1 MFYLKLACS
10 NLKKNHKNYLPFFLT
25 CMITVMLFYMMD
37 AISRNSGLQQMPASE
52 NLQLI
57 LEYATWITGGFAA
70 VFLFYTNSFLI
81 KQRKKEFGLYQ
92 VLGMDK
98 KNLTWMMAFESVLL
112 AGGSIAG
119 GLLGGIVFG
128 KLLFLILLKMI
139 HFEVVLSFAIEK
151 MALLRTAGLFFFIF
165 LVLFLWNLIQIQRTT
180 PAELLHGQNQ
190 GEREPKT
197 KLLLTLVGI
206 ATMGSGYFLALT
218 TETPLSAIGKFFIAV
233 ALVIVGTYA
242 LFTAG
247 SIAFL
252 KILKKRKPYY
262 YQTRHFITVSGM
274 MYRMKQ
280 NAVGLAN
287 ICIMSTI
294 VIVLVSVTVSLYAGM
309 ENVIMTRFP
318 SELYVEVSDS
328 AQQQEEVLE
337 TILSEE
343 TKRGGVEREQILAY
357 HNVNLPSILDGDKLI
372 LEQMELD
379 DSYKDSGYRNVILL
393 PLEDYNAMEQ
403 EKENLEDGQVLVY
416 FPADTYRKE
425 TVTLQDH
432 TYQVKKV
439 LSTISIEERDAGYVV
454 PNVYIVMP
462 DLKELQM
469 YSKKY
474 AYENAGTVSY
484 TEYFDLSG
492 NSEQKESVILQ
503 IKQRA
508 QKELEKTLVQS
519 REEFRESGYS
529 LYGGFLFLGVFVGAL
544 FLMATVLVIYYKQIS
559 EGYDDRER
567 YQIMKKVGLDE
578 LEIRKA
584 IQSQIRTVFFLPLV
598 VAMLHMAAAFP
609 ALTKIMAALNLV
621 NVRLEAVCTV
631 GTVIVFAVFYGIVFV
646 ITSREYY
653 KIVR

>member
-10 NLKKNHKNYLPFFLT
+10 NLKKNHKNYVPFFLT
-25 CMITVMLFYMMD
+25 CMITVMFFYMMD

-81 KQRKKEFGLYQ
+81 KQRKKELGLYQ

-119 GLLGGIVFG
+119 GLLGGMVFG

-233 ALVIVGTYA
+233 VLVIVGTYA

-252 KILKKRKPYY
+252 KILKRRKPYY

-372 LEQMELD
+372 LKQMELD

-584 IQSQIRTVFFLPLV
+584 IQSQIRTVFFLPLA
-598 VAMLHMAAAFP
+598 VAMLHTAAAFP

-621 NVRLEAVCTV
+621 NVRLEAACTV
-631 GTVIVFAVFYGIVFV
+631 GTVVVFAAFYGIVFA

>member
-10 NLKKNHKNYLPFFLT
+10 NLKKNHKNYVPFFLT
-25 CMITVMLFYMMD
+25 CMITVLFFYMMD
-37 AISRNSGLQQMPASE
+37 AISRNSGLQQLPGSQ
-52 NLQLI
+52 NLQMM
-57 LEYATWITGGFAA
+57 LEYATWITGAFAA

-119 GLLGGIVFG
+119 GLLGGILFG
-128 KLLFLILLKMI
+128 KLLFLILLRMI
-139 HFEVVLSFAIEK
+139 HFEVVISFAIEK
-151 MALLRTAGLFFFIF
+151 MALLCTAGLFFLIF
-165 LVLFLWNLIQIQRTT
+165 LVLFLWNLVLIQRTT
-180 PAELLHGQNQ
+180 PSELLHGQNQ

-197 KLLLTLVGI
+197 KLLMTLVGV
-206 ATMGSGYFLALT
+206 AAMGSGYFIALT
-218 TETPLSAIGKFFIAV
+218 TETPLSAIGNFFIAV

-252 KILKKRKPYY
+252 KILKKRKRYY

-309 ENVIMTRFP
+309 ENVMMTRFP
-318 SELYVEVSDS
+318 SEIYVEVSDW
-328 AQQQEEVLE
+328 AEQQEQVLE
-337 TILSEE
+337 KILSEE
-343 TKRGGVEREQILAY
+343 TKRGGVEREHILAY

-372 LEQMELD
+372 LEQTQLD

-393 PLEDYNAMEQ
+393 PLEDYNVMEQ
-403 EKENLEDGQVLVY
+403 ETENLEDGQVLVY
-416 FPADTYRKE
+416 FPADTYQKE
-425 TVTLQDH
+425 TITLQDH

-454 PNVYIVMP
+454 PNVYVVLP
-462 DLKELQM
+462 DVKNLQE
-469 YSKKY
+469 YSEKY
-474 AYENAGTVSY
+474 AYKNVSY

-492 NSEQKESVILQ
+492 NPDQTESVIRRIQ
-503 IKQRA
+503 QRV
-508 QKELEKTLVQS
+508 QTELEGTLIQS
-519 REEFRESGYS
+519 REEFRKSGYS

-567 YQIMKKVGLDE
+567 YQIMKKVGLGE
-578 LEIRKA
+578 SEIRKA
-584 IQSQIRTVFFLPLV
+584 IQSQIRTVFFLPLA
-598 VAMLHMAAAFP
+598 VAMLHTAAAFP

-621 NVRLEAVCTV
+621 NVRLEAACTV
-631 GTVIVFAVFYGIVFV
+631 GTVVVFAVFYGIVFV
-646 ITSREYY
+646 ITSGEYY

>member
-10 NLKKNHKNYLPFFLT
+10 NLKKNHKNYVPFFLT
-25 CMITVMLFYMMD
+25 CMITVMFFYMMD

-70 VFLFYTNSFLI
+70 VFLFYMNSFLI
-81 KQRKKEFGLYQ
+81 KQRKKELGLYQ

-151 MALLRTAGLFFFIF
+151 MALLRAAGLFFFIF
-165 LVLFLWNLIQIQRTT
+165 LVLFLWNLTQIQRTT

-252 KILKKRKPYY
+252 KILKRRKAYY

-584 IQSQIRTVFFLPLV
+584 IQSQIRTVFFLPLA
-598 VAMLHMAAAFP
+598 VAMLHTAAAFP

-621 NVRLEAVCTV
+621 NVRLEAACTV
-631 GTVIVFAVFYGIVFV
+631 GTVVVFAAFYGIVFA

>member
-10 NLKKNHKNYLPFFLT
+10 NLKKNHKNYVPFFLT
-25 CMITVMLFYMMD
+25 CMITVMFFYMMD

-151 MALLRTAGLFFFIF
+151 IALLRTAGLFFLIF
-165 LVLFLWNLIQIQRTT
+165 LVLFLWNLFQVQRTT

-206 ATMGSGYFLALT
+206 VTMGSGYFLALT

-252 KILKKRKPYY
+252 KILKKRKVYY

-318 SELYVEVSDS
+318 SELYVEISDS
-328 AQQQEEVLE
+328 TQQQEEVLE

-343 TKRGGVEREQILAY
+343 TKRGGVEREHILAY

-403 EKENLEDGQVLVY
+403 ETENLEDGQVLVY

-425 TVTLQDH
+425 TITLQDY

-454 PNVYIVMP
+454 PNVYVVMS
-462 DLKELQM
+462 DLKELQR

-474 AYENAGTVSY
+474 AYENAGAVSY
-484 TEYFDLSG
+484 TEYFDLAGSF
-492 NSEQKESVILQ
+492 EQKESVVLQ
-503 IKQRA
+503 MKQSA
-508 QKELEKTLVQS
+508 QTKLEKTLVQS

-559 EGYDDRER
+559 EGYEDRER

-578 LEIRKA
+578 VEIRRA
-584 IQSQIRTVFFLPLV
+584 IQSQIRTVFFLPLL
-598 VAMLHMAAAFP
+598 VAMLHTAVAFP

-631 GTVIVFAVFYGIVFV
+631 GTAIVFAVFYGIVFR

>member
-10 NLKKNHKNYLPFFLT
+10 NLKKNHKNYVPFFLT
-25 CMITVMLFYMMD
+25 CMITVMFFYMMD

-119 GLLGGIVFG
+119 GLLGGMVFG

-165 LVLFLWNLIQIQRTT
+165 LVLFLWNLTQIQRTT

-233 ALVIVGTYA
+233 VLVIVGTYA

-252 KILKKRKPYY
+252 KILKRRKPYY

-372 LEQMELD
+372 LKQMELD

-503 IKQRA
+503 MKQRA

-584 IQSQIRTVFFLPLV
+584 IQSQIRTVFFLPLA
-598 VAMLHMAAAFP
+598 VAMLHTAAAFP

-631 GTVIVFAVFYGIVFV
+631 GTVIVFAVFYGIVFA